1 MVLNADHELRTYV
14 IFAWRMV
21 RWSIAL
27 LCGITVLAAI
37 YRFGTPHIRSWRHV
51 LPGAAMATI
60 TWFLATLAYGW
71 YVTHGQ
77 YTLVYGSLAATVATL
92 VWLYITSLSVLIGAE
107 FNAQIFPFDQ
117 ASCCQSRSE

>member
-1 MVLNADHELRTYV
+1 M
-14 IFAWRMV
+14 
-21 RWSIAL
+21 
-27 LCGITVLAAI
+27 LAAI

-117 ASCCQSRSE
+117 APATNHDPNEREILITSSERKHP